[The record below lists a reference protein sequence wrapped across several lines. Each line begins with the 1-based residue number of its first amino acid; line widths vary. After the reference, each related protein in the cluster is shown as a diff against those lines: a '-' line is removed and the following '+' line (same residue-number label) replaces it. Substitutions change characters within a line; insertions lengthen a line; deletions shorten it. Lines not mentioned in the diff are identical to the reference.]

1 MNDCNEGNNSSASI
15 IQPFIVCS
23 CRRALL
29 GHFEIG
35 AFHSDTDPRKSEQEI
50 LEIYRAEHI
59 IYSILHT
66 YCIYDMLF
74 LPCSFWYCRVWIR
87 NRLFFLFI
95 VKFQKSITHPDT
107 RFPPCFVF
115 NKRRAP
121 FLFIYQFSR
130 KVISR
135 HGAQPLL
142 CIAAHV
148 CVVLVSQHVT
158 VNRSDTRLLSILTC
172 QPMFT
177 KTKQPNLVWVS
188 HLKPVSFWRYLIQTR
203 NVLTWTD

>member
-1 MNDCNEGNNSSASI
+1 MSWFDSNKSGTWLSALVNFSVKSRAALPKPAGLMNDCNEGNNSSASI

-50 LEIYRAEHI
+50 LEIHWAEHI

-74 LPCSFWYCRVWIR
+74 LRCSFWYCRVWIR
-87 NRLFFLFI
+87 NRLFSLFI

-121 FLFIYQFSR
+121 FLFI
-130 KVISR
+130 
-135 HGAQPLL
+135 
-142 CIAAHV
+142 
-148 CVVLVSQHVT
+148 
-158 VNRSDTRLLSILTC
+158 
-172 QPMFT
+172 
-177 KTKQPNLVWVS
+177 
-188 HLKPVSFWRYLIQTR
+188 
-203 NVLTWTD
+203 